1 MSDFE
6 INFEWPVAK
15 YEYRP
20 AAPWDYSSEVEQ
32 YMRPYALPN
41 GKIVRQALSRE
52 KAEARLLGDP
62 PRLPLGHLVR
72 KGPAKMVRSK
82 PKAMDYAVKLL
93 VERKDA
99 PLHKVA
105 LTIARTIGGLT
116 LEDEEELETWD
127 ELAGYLRG
135 IFKGHHEE
143 FGYLDAEMMGAEVDP
158 NNNPPLI
165 GSVGIFLDRDKT
177 GKFKLALKPEDLPN
191 ALILYAARMAATG
204 TIFNTCEH
212 CNTPFLSGGS
222 GRDKK
227 RGDARFCGSEC
238 RWKHHNEIRRKAKG
252 K

>member
-15 YEYRP
+15 YEYQP
-20 AAPWDYSSEVEQ
+20 AAPWYV
-32 YMRPYALPN
+32 LPN
-41 GKIVRQALSRE
+41 GLVVRQALSRE
-52 KAEARLLGDP
+52 KAEARVLGDP
-62 PRLPLGHLVR
+62 PRLPLGHLLR
-72 KGPAKMVRSK
+72 KGPAKMARPK
-82 PKAMDYAVKLL
+82 PKAMDYAVRLL

-116 LEDEEELETWD
+116 LKDKEELEGWD
-127 ELAGYLRG
+127 KLADYLRG
-135 IFKGHHEE
+135 IFKGHHEA

-158 NNNPPLI
+158 NNPPLI
-165 GSVGIFLDRDKT
+165 GSVGIYLDRDKT
-177 GKFKLALKPEDLPN
+177 GKLKLALKPNDLAN
-191 ALILYAARMAATG
+191 ALILYAARMATTG
-204 TIFNTCEH
+204 TTFNTCEH

-227 RGDARFCGSEC
+227 RGDARFCSSEC
-238 RWKHHNEIRRKAKG
+238 RWKHHNEMRRKAKG